1 MNKNLWTVDTDLRLL
16 ESHYYIL
23 RILEA
28 QGPGAQ
34 LTADTHEVTV
44 PNFMENI
51 KTSDIII

>member
-1 MNKNLWTVDTDLRLL
+1 MFSFLGKNTFS
-16 ESHYYIL
+16 EFFSK
-23 RILEA
+23 LEA

-34 LTADTHEVTV
+34 LTADNHEMTV